1 MKISNF
7 CLPYMATDEALTSPN
22 GGKGGMTH
30 LLWDETLTGVL
41 DSHASPAEPPVLE
54 NTE

>member
-1 MKISNF
+1 
-7 CLPYMATDEALTSPN
+7 MATDAALASQN

-30 LLWDETLTGVL
+30 LLWDETAPGVL
-41 DSHASPAEPPVLE
+41 HSHASPARPPVLE

>member
-1 MKISNF
+1 
-7 CLPYMATDEALTSPN
+7 MATDAALASPN
-22 GGKGGMTH
+22 AGKGRMTH
-30 LLWDETLTGVL
+30 LLWDETLTSML